1 MTDLSGPP
9 AGLPALR
16 LEALD
21 AAGAVTASAPVGGTA
36 GEVVVGP
43 FAVAV
48 SIGAPSAAGV
58 AEVGLS
64 VLTTGP
70 EPVTGHLRLVA
81 SVSGAADPWWLI
93 PGLFYG
99 ENRPVDCDR
108 RFPRFEAGTDDP
120 AGMVSDHWSFR
131 ADRAATP
138 AVFAWGAA
146 GGVVVATEEI
156 TAAGP
161 AGIGFAHRGEVADV
175 HVVVPFRE
183 DPVTY
188 YGSGTPLPAQAAT
201 HVWRP
206 GERVELRLSA
216 GLLPADRHA
225 YAPVLRAVHERNRRS
240 HAVTPWVSVS
250 DAAAIA
256 AEGLVRWHYDPD
268 PGVLLE
274 TVGFDR
280 EVSGGDGRPVDRQA
294 MHVGWVS
301 GIPWAYALLAHG
313 RRTGSAA
320 AVEAATRVIDFCCEN
335 LAPSGTFWGRWERS
349 GGWTQSWTPITHG
362 LHARTLGEATLFL
375 LRALALPG
383 GSRPAW
389 VAAARSN
396 LDAVRDRQRADGNL
410 GSVHHAEDG
419 RVLSWAGASGL
430 TWIAA
435 FCEAAGLDADGSY
448 LAAAVRAGEYYAQ
461 FVEREFI
468 HGAPEDVD
476 LAPTSEDGYAAVM
489 AYVAL
494 HRRTGAARWLDL
506 ARRAAD
512 WTLTF
517 RYTYNVRF
525 APRTPLGVYGFATR
539 GGDQA
544 SPSNQH
550 LHAYGLVC
558 TDELA
563 DLSAAT
569 GDPHYRERALE
580 ALDCFRQLVPA
591 ADGEV
596 NAYRGMITERYYQTE
611 CFQPKGMLLT
621 LSHAWSAGVL
631 LLACEQVIAGS
642 GGA

>member
-1 MTDLSGPP
+1 MTDLP
-9 AGLPALR
+9 ALPVLR

-21 AAGAVTASAPVGGTA
+21 ASGVVTGSAAVGPGDGK
-36 GEVVVGP
+36 VVVGP

-48 SIGAPSAAGV
+48 SIGTASPTGL
-58 AEVGLS
+58 AEVALS
-64 VLTTGP
+64 VLPTGP
-70 EPVTGHLRLVA
+70 DPVTGHLRLVA
-81 SVSGAADPWWLI
+81 SVAGAADPWWMI

-99 ENRPVDCDR
+99 ENRPADCDR
-108 RFPRFEAGTDDP
+108 RFPRFEAGADDP

-146 GGVVVATEEI
+146 GGVVVATDEV

-161 AGIGFAHRGEVADV
+161 AGIGFAHRADDADV

-188 YGSGTPLPAQAAT
+188 YGSGTPLPAQAAA

-206 GERVELRLSA
+206 GERVELRISA
-216 GLLPADRHA
+216 GALPPDRHA
-225 YAPVLRAVHERNRRS
+225 YAPVLRAVHERNRPL
-240 HAVTPWVSVS
+240 HPVEPWVSVP
-250 DAAAIA
+250 DAATIA

-280 EVSGGDGRPVDRQA
+280 EVSGNDGRPVDRQA

-320 AVEAATRVIDFCCEN
+320 AVEAATRVIDFCCAT
-335 LAPSGTFWGRWERS
+335 LSPSGTFWGRWERS
-349 GGWTQSWTPITHG
+349 RGWTQSWTPIKDG

-375 LRALALPG
+375 LRALDLDDRAE
-383 GSRPAW
+383 W
-389 VAAARSN
+389 ITAARSN
-396 LDAVRDRQRADGNL
+396 LDVIRDRQRADGNL

-435 FCEAAGLDADGSY
+435 FCSAAGLDADGSY
-448 LAAAVRAGEYYAQ
+448 LAAAERAGEYYAR

-494 HRRTGAARWLDL
+494 YRRTGAARWLEL
-506 ARRAAD
+506 ATRAAD
-512 WTLTF
+512 WMLTF

-525 APRTPLGVYGFATR
+525 APRTPLGIYGFATR

-558 TDELA
+558 TEELA
-563 DLSAAT
+563 ELSAAT
-569 GDPHYRERALE
+569 GDPHYRERAEE
-580 ALDCFRQLVPA
+580 AVACFRQLVPA

-631 LLACEQVIAGS
+631 LLACEQLLGGVAPAGT
-642 GGA
+642 